1 MGQEC
6 VGPEW
11 LAGKAG
17 QRFQTHHH
25 GGVNV
30 VDWLEDDLEIAL
42 GDHASDGR
50 VAIGSTVRRRR
61 RRFDQQADELRD
73 ALDDAQVELDQMRAG
88 LSAHRAHHAQG

>member
-25 GGVNV
+25 GAVDV
-30 VDWLEDDLEIAL
+30 VDGLEDHFEVVVC
-42 GDHASDGR
+42 HHPPDGR
-50 VAIGSTVRRRR
+50 MTIRSAGGRW
-61 RRFDQQADELRD
+61 RRFDEQADELGD
-73 ALDDAQVELDQMRAG
+73 AFDDAQVELDQMRAG